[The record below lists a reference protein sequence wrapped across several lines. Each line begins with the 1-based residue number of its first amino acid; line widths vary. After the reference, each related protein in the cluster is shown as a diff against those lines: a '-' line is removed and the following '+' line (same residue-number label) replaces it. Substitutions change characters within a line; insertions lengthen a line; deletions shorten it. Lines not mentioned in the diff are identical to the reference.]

1 MAEPRDPEH
10 HRPYYR
16 GCLLAGAVGDALGA
30 PLEFMTLNQIQA
42 QYGDGG
48 LDEFIPAYGRIGAIT
63 DDTQMT
69 LFTAEG
75 LLRGYVRGSLRGIA
89 HLPSVVDA
97 AYQRWL
103 LTQSESNTVVPH
115 PLVSNQQEWLYYHE
129 ELHHRRGPG
138 NTCLT
143 ALKRKTHYGELAD
156 NQSKGCGGVMRVA
169 PAALFHAHSGVG
181 ADPATQAFK
190 TGRELAELTHGHVT
204 GTLCAG
210 SLAAI
215 ITAILA
221 GQSLSE
227 AVQQA
232 RELCERYEGHEE
244 TTRAMDQASALASTA
259 TPVPEAIRRLGAG
272 WVGEEALAIALYC
285 CLKASTLEQ
294 AIVWAANH
302 GGDSDSTAA
311 IAGNIMGALQGVD
324 AIPQRWLEPL
334 ELRTVITELADD
346 LLAFPGWPVDHL
358 PAPDEAWKREQERIL
373 AKYPGC

>member
-1 MAEPRDPEH
+1 
-10 HRPYYR
+10 
-16 GCLLAGAVGDALGA
+16 
-30 PLEFMTLNQIQA
+30 
-42 QYGDGG
+42 
-48 LDEFIPAYGRIGAIT
+48 
-63 DDTQMT
+63 
-69 LFTAEG
+69 
-75 LLRGYVRGSLRGIA
+75 
-89 HLPSVVDA
+89 
-97 AYQRWL
+97 
-103 LTQSESNTVVPH
+103 
-115 PLVSNQQEWLYYHE
+115 
-129 ELHHRRGPG
+129 
-138 NTCLT
+138 
-143 ALKRKTHYGELAD
+143 
-156 NQSKGCGGVMRVA
+156 MRVA

-190 TGRELAELTHGHVT
+190 TGRELAELTHGHAT

-215 ITAILA
+215 IAAILA
-221 GQSLSE
+221 GQSLFE

-232 RELCERYEGHEE
+232 RELCEQYEGHEE

-259 TPVPEAIRRLGAG
+259 TPVAEAIRRLGAG

-311 IAGNIMGALQGVD
+311 IAGNIMGALQGVE

-334 ELRTVITELADD
+334 ELRPVITELADD
-346 LLAFPGWPVDHL
+346 LLAFPGWPVDDL

-373 AKYPGC
+373 VKYPGC